1 VSVKLNG
8 MNTLHALNQFVVLAA
23 LPLLPGGCG
32 VEKPKVEPV
41 AEVKPQLEG
50 VNNEELEFNGV
61 DGIAYHKG
69 SPYTGKTY
77 SLHPNGKKKLE
88 WNYKDGELDG
98 LITRWRDNGQKKSEG
113 NYKDGS
119 EDGLRVSWYT
129 NGQKMHEVSFKGG
142 HLDGLEVWWDKN
154 GQKKSELKYQKG
166 KLVEGSEKYWNSEG
180 EPVDLFGEALE
191 E

>member
-1 VSVKLNG
+1 MSVKLNG
-8 MNTLHALNQFVVLAA
+8 MNTLHALNQFVVLAS
-23 LPLLPGGCG
+23 LPLLLGGCG
-32 VEKPKVEPV
+32 VEEPKVEPV

-50 VNNEELEFNGV
+50 VKEEELEFSGG

-77 SLHPNGKKKLE
+77 SLHPNGKKKSE

-180 EPVDLFGEALE
+180 EPVDLFGEALK
-191 E
+191 

>member
-1 VSVKLNG
+1 
-8 MNTLHALNQFVVLAA
+8 MNPVPFILLAIS
-23 LPLLPGGCG
+23 LPLLLGGCG
-32 VEKPKVEPV
+32 EKEVVEPV
-41 AEVKPQLEG
+41 TEVKPQLEG
-50 VNNEELEFNGV
+50 VNNEELEFSGG

-77 SLHPNGKKKLE
+77 SLHPNGKKKSE

-98 LITRWRDNGQKKSEG
+98 LITRWRD
-113 NYKDGS
+113 
-119 EDGLRVSWYT
+119 
-129 NGQKMHEVSFKGG
+129 
-142 HLDGLEVWWDKN
+142 N